1 MRRLR
6 TRRAALIAS
15 LAAAVAAAS
24 VLAAVGGAA
33 RTAACWLQPEG
44 AIAASPAERARLV
57 AGGDVQ

>member
-1 MRRLR
+1 VDEP
-6 TRRAALIAS
+6 ALVA
-15 LAAAVAAAS
+15 LA
-24 VLAAVGGAA
+24 GG